1 MATRKKS
8 IEDIAEQR
16 NRILRMTQARA
27 EEALQSGN
35 RAEANRQANRF
46 WNAVNIAGKYIGNIQ
61 RKKSQTNLGKKWL
74 AAESRGDKAEQIR
87 LTEQSRNIKYSQNSY
102 RGLNKG

>member
-8 IEDIAEQR
+8 IEDIANQR

-27 EEALQSGN
+27 EQALRNGN
-35 RAEANRQANRF
+35 REEADRQAKRF
-46 WNAVNIAGKYIGNIQ
+46 WNAVNIAGNYIGNIQ

-74 AAESRGDKAEQIR
+74 EAEQRGDQAEEIR
-87 LTEQSRNIKYSQNSY
+87 LTEKSRNIKYSPNSY